1 MIYIPTPTT
10 SSRSRSGNRGT
21 STTTTNTASRSLLTR
36 LRSLTPS
43 HNQSTFPD
51 ALWVAERQ
59 AARLVAHL
67 ATGDHG
73 VTEQSVTAAV
83 PRLRVIRDEL
93 PVSGT
98 SHWNGRV
105 WVICLNRSDSPAR
118 QRFTLLH
125 ELKHVIDHGASGRL
139 YRGSRLLTA
148 SRQTERAADY
158 FAGCVLVSKRS
169 LKAIWGQGLHDPVQL
184 ARYFGVSVAAI
195 QVRLDQ
201 TGLSRVRDPEYQPRC
216 GRPVNSD
223 GTHQFF
229 RIATSPTPSSHRR
242 RSYV

>member
-1 MIYIPTPTT
+1 MIHIPTTTT
-10 SSRSRSGNRGT
+10 SSSKGT
-21 STTTTNTASRSLLTR
+21 SATTTKKASRSLLTR

-43 HNQSTFPD
+43 HNQSTFPE
-51 ALWVAERQ
+51 ALWIAERQ
-59 AARLVAHL
+59 AARLVAL
-67 ATGDHG
+67 LGSSDHG
-73 VTEQSVTAAV
+73 VTEQSVTVAM
-83 PRLRVIRDEL
+83 PRLRVIRDDL

-98 SHWNGRV
+98 SHWNGHV

-125 ELKHVIDHGASGRL
+125 ELKHVIDHGASCRL

-148 SRQTERAADY
+148 NRQAERAADY

-169 LKAIWGQGLHDPVQL
+169 LKAIWGQGLHDPIQL
-184 ARYFGVSVAAI
+184 ACYFGVSAAAI

-201 TGLSRVRDPEYQPRC
+201 TGLARVRDPEYRPRC
-216 GRPVNSD
+216 GRPVTTD
-223 GTHQFF
+223 GSGHQLF
-229 RIATSPTPSSHRR
+229 RIATSPAPSSHRR

>member
-10 SSRSRSGNRGT
+10 SSTSSSGGT
-21 STTTTNTASRSLLTR
+21 STTTSKTASRSLLTC

-43 HNQSTFPD
+43 HSQSTFPE
-51 ALWVAERQ
+51 ALWIAERQ
-59 AARLVAHL
+59 AARLVATL
-67 ATGDHG
+67 AASDHG
-73 VTEQSVTAAV
+73 VTEQILIAAM
-83 PRLRVIRDEL
+83 PRLHVIRDDL

-98 SHWNGRV
+98 SHWNGHR

-125 ELKHVIDHGASGRL
+125 ELKHVIDHGAAARL

-148 SRQTERAADY
+148 NRQAERAADY

-169 LKAIWGQGLHDPVQL
+169 LKASWGQGLHDPGQL
-184 ARYFGVSVAAI
+184 ARYFGVSVTAI

-201 TGLSRVRDPEYQPRC
+201 TGLARVRDPEYQPRC
-216 GRPVNSD
+216 GRPVSSA
-223 GTHQFF
+223 GSGQQLF
-229 RIATSPTPSSHRR
+229 RIAASPPSSYRR